1 MQKTTSISKL
11 TDLDILN
18 GIDTQGGRPRSEIL
32 QTLQFLASSTDALSN
47 CIYNVRYFIQET
59 KVEKLKSS
67 LDDAMS
73 AHKKAMDDNEK
84 LLNDLKK
91 ANNTIRVSSRQAMLF

>member
-1 MQKTTSISKL
+1 MI
-11 TDLDILN
+11 
-18 GIDTQGGRPRSEIL
+18 
-32 QTLQFLASSTDALSN
+32 
-47 CIYNVRYFIQET
+47 YFIQET

-91 ANNTIRVSSRQAMLF
+91 ANNTIRVSSRQALPF

>member
-1 MQKTTSISKL
+1 MF
-11 TDLDILN
+11 
-18 GIDTQGGRPRSEIL
+18 E
-32 QTLQFLASSTDALSN
+32 
-47 CIYNVRYFIQET
+47 QET

-91 ANNTIRVSSRQAMLF
+91 ANSTIRVSPLILVPCSVFFMRKTFSSSFKTFNKI

>member
-1 MQKTTSISKL
+1 MEAVKSTKRASLGFLDTYTHTWYSYTYIYTHIKL
-11 TDLDILN
+11 QYLVLF
-18 GIDTQGGRPRSEIL
+18 E
-32 QTLQFLASSTDALSN
+32 
-47 CIYNVRYFIQET
+47 QET

-91 ANNTIRVSSRQAMLF
+91 ANSTIRVSPLILVHAQYFS

>member
-1 MQKTTSISKL
+1 MQEYECLINL
-11 TDLDILN
+11 
-18 GIDTQGGRPRSEIL
+18 
-32 QTLQFLASSTDALSN
+32 
-47 CIYNVRYFIQET
+47 RYFVQET